1 MKIYCDHC
9 HEDITVE
16 CDKAIE
22 NYTVGNV
29 VCPKCK
35 KKQKRY
41 ISEADVLFFFGV
53 SEVFYILLSLAA
65 MGIFH
70 AFGVSLPAVLL
81 IGVLLV
87 ISYFASKALSEG
99 IYLKAWF
106 KEEVKDKVFEE
117 DVKAI
122 QRNITWQFMLFFA
135 ITITFLTVNEG
146 RLFFGLAM
154 PFAAVMTFVKFFLQ
168 VRNEK
173 NT

>member
-1 MKIYCDHC
+1 
-9 HEDITVE
+9 
-16 CDKAIE
+16 
-22 NYTVGNV
+22 
-29 VCPKCK
+29 
-35 KKQKRY
+35 
-41 ISEADVLFFFGV
+41 
-53 SEVFYILLSLAA
+53 AA

-106 KEEVKDKVFEE
+106 KEEVKNKVFEE

-122 QRNITWQFMLFFA
+122 QRNITWQFILFFA

-173 NT
+173 NA